1 MRFIYYLIVLP
12 VIALLTWLL
21 YGISTSEEGI
31 AFAQWP
37 QDCIKPQII
46 LIVFLALGYILGKL
60 NSWFNYLPLRYNL
73 KQQMKTNKALNI
85 EQEKL
90 SHAVDDLKLNIAG
103 LQEKVAANPEV
114 AVVAEGKTVAGFFE
128 RLRAKLG
135 LTRSKK
141 GN

>member
-12 VIALLTWLL
+12 IIALLTWLL

-37 QDCIKPQII
+37 QDCIKPQIV

-114 AVVAEGKTVAGFFE
+114 AVVTESRTVAGFFA

-135 LTRSKK
+135 LNRSKK

>member
-12 VIALLTWLL
+12 IIALLTWLL

-37 QDCIKPQII
+37 QDCIKPQIV

>member
-12 VIALLTWLL
+12 IIALLTWLL

-37 QDCIKPQII
+37 QDCIKPQIV

-90 SHAVDDLKLNIAG
+90 SHAVDNLKLNIAG